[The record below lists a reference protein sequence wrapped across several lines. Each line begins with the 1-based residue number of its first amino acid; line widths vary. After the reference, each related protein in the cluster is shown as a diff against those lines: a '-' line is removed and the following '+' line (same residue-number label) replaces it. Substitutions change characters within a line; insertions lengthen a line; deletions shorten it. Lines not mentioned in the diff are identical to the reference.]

1 MKGERNGMK
10 EKVPIFYGIEWGYI
24 IVGQKYLFSNVLYYS
39 LIHTNK
45 NILYIFALTF
55 NKF

>member
-1 MKGERNGMK
+1 MKGEQNGMK
-10 EKVPIFYGIEWGYI
+10 EKVPIFHGIEWGYI